1 MKTKERSMVSSLKFP
16 LLLLSIGL
24 GVTPQ
29 IYPQQGI
36 CEVQFSVLNTDRY
49 VYGPVAAECAQGIW
63 PVQHS
68 RPFGNWGVKTETT
81 DKEDGRQFE
90 GWCHNRYLCDNNDD
104 CKRHCT
110 DEWYEWNSCTFHEW
124 SPQSGSDFY
133 NYNNE
138 TQQRSTRGPNHHGGG
153 GFRLSA
159 SCPYDSDGDGYNESG
174 GCKEALAGGFGV
186 SGHRM
191 ELYEL
196 DPWAPDAHVET
207 LRFPTLRISAAT
219 VDCDDVD
226 YCGATGTGEL
236 QSPTS
241 SSSSRLAVPAASAK
255 TVSVE
260 VPWEKARTI
269 IAEGDFR
276 PKIRV
281 ELHSSERLK
290 GKLTS
295 AKAVIAITRAVF
307 SDPYSQ
313 CCEPMLNPGGCSVPG
328 GGGWG
333 F

>member
-241 SSSSRLAVPAASAK
+241 SSSSR
-255 TVSVE
+255 
-260 VPWEKARTI
+260 
-269 IAEGDFR
+269 
-276 PKIRV
+276 
-281 ELHSSERLK
+281 
-290 GKLTS
+290 TS